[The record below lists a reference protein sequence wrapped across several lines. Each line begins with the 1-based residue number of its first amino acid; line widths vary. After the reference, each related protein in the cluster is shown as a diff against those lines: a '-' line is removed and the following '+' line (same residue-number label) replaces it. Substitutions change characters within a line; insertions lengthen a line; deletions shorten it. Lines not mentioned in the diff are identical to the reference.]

1 MTQQASSSVLTD
13 HEELLPGLPDAVV
26 MHFVLPRLPWY
37 TRPRMLTISKA
48 WRAAFANPGLL
59 EPRTRELYKPAG
71 LFLIHEVL
79 GDSSA
84 QGAGISSCSYDY
96 NYSFADDGTN
106 MNASSSGHQDHR
118 QNEELSMMVMMK
130 SSPICARLSSQDS
143 DDESTD
149 IFLLRK
155 YAIKMYDFHSQ
166 SWHRLP
172 PIGTYP
178 SEIPSRCSFVCM
190 NGKLYV
196 MGGVPDSTKEKESA
210 EMHML
215 NVGSV
220 RN

>member
-1 MTQQASSSVLTD
+1 MTRTSSVVLMD

-48 WRAAFANPGLL
+48 WRAAFENPGLL

-71 LFLIHEVL
+71 LFLIHEVV
-79 GDSSA
+79 GDPSA
-84 QGAGISSCSYDY
+84 RGAGISSCSYDY
-96 NYSFADDGTN
+96 NDIYIDDGTN
-106 MNASSSGHQDHR
+106 MNASSSSHQDPH
-118 QNEELSMMVMMK
+118 QDEELSMRMK
-130 SSPICARLSSQDS
+130 LSPISARLSSQDS

-155 YAIKMYDFHSQ
+155 YAIKMYDFHSR

-172 PIGTYP
+172 PINTYP